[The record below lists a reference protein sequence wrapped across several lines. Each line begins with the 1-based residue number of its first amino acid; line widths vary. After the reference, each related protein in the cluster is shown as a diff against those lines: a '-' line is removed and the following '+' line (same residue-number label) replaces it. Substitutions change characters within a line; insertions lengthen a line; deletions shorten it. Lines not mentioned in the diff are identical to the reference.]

1 MNESEL
7 QHHGILGMKWGI
19 RRYQNKDGTLTAAGR
34 KRYGVE
40 EDGTARKMEEARP
53 VSTAPS
59 AQEFARDRYSRSATK
74 PAYDMTDEE
83 LNNALKRLEN
93 ERRYN
98 ELMSSR
104 YNQES
109 IGLNYEDRPQST
121 NKLTTAELDSYVR
134 RIQLEKQYKELIK
147 PPPKELTAG
156 QKFMK
161 NFAGPI
167 LASVAKEYVTK
178 SLKRMLGIDGDNKQN
193 NQQNQQQQS
202 NQNQQKQKNYD
213 HQFNE
218 TSAKLDKLGKAI
230 VAISDQQKKFEKT
243 INDKN
248 ASKADVEK
256 AKFENDFYEQA
267 KKAARSD
274 SAESEKPSRFTTLE
288 GVNKAIDFAETMRS
302 MMPNVNSQEAREAR
316 QRVDNDL
323 SDYYSQKA
331 NMLTEKYKDRG
342 IKIEYTG

>member
-40 EDGTARKMEEARP
+40 EDGTARKTEEARP
-53 VSTAPS
+53 ASTAPS

-147 PPPKELTAG
+147 PPPKEMTAG

-193 NQQNQQQQS
+193 NQQNQQQQQN
-202 NQNQQKQKNYD
+202 NQNQQKQKQPQQPQSKNYD
-213 HQFNE
+213 KQFKE
-218 TSAKLDKLGKAI
+218 TDEKLDKLRTAL
-230 VAISDQQKKFEKT
+230 VAINDQQKKFEKT

-248 ASKADVEK
+248 ASKAEVES
-256 AKFENDFYEQA
+256 AKFGRDFYAQVEEAVANANRNYRGPSITNIRYKNAEPVAPVDGDWDRYAGRQWDAYTEQ
-267 KKAARSD
+267 
-274 SAESEKPSRFTTLE
+274 PYTL
-288 GVNKAIDFAETMRS
+288 R
-302 MMPNVNSQEAREAR
+302 
-316 QRVDNDL
+316 
-323 SDYYSQKA
+323 
-331 NMLTEKYKDRG
+331 TENRY
-342 IKIEYTG
+342 

>member
-1 MNESEL
+1 MNENEL
-7 QHHGILGMKWGI
+7 QHHGILGMKWGV

-40 EDGTARKMEEARP
+40 EDGTARKTEEARQ
-53 VSTAPS
+53 VSTTPS

-178 SLKRMLGIDGDNKQN
+178 SLKRMLGLEGGG
-193 NQQNQQQQS
+193 NQQNQQQNQQQQN
-202 NQNQQKQKNYD
+202 NQNQQKQPQQPQSKNYD
-213 HQFNE
+213 KQFKE
-218 TSAKLDKLGKAI
+218 TSEKLDKLRNAL
-230 VAISDQQKKFEKT
+230 ATISDQQKKFEKT

-248 ASKADVEK
+248 ASKAEVES
-256 AKFENDFYEQA
+256 AKFGRDFYKQA
-267 KKAARSD
+267 EEAAKADDYSWTNWGYRQQKTRTENRSP
-274 SAESEKPSRFTTLE
+274 SNIPAEAPRNDT
-288 GVNKAIDFAETMRS
+288 D
-302 MMPNVNSQEAREAR
+302 NSWTYTPEIR
-316 QRVDNDL
+316 
-323 SDYYSQKA
+323 
-331 NMLTEKYKDRG
+331 TENRY
-342 IKIEYTG
+342 